1 MWPSPACVH
10 SSRCEDTL
18 LPVHTIHA
26 AEDTFLPMHTVYT
39 AEDTLLK
46 VIESTMAQPS
56 YLSTQI
62 EEEYSQF

>member
-1 MWPSPACVH
+1 M
-10 SSRCEDTL
+10 
-18 LPVHTIHA
+18 HTIHA